1 MKYVL
6 TIFGLLLVLSAL
18 TVACGGG
25 GDYDVDD
32 DGIQAPSVTDDDDDD
47 DDDDTGD
54 DDIDDDDDTGDD
66 DSEPFNPETFGI
78 KFYDVGLGDSALV
91 EIPGPYTMLID
102 GGETGQGEFTIC
114 PDLEARGIERID
126 ILVMTHPDYDHCGG
140 LSAVF
145 DCAEVGE
152 VWVNGQTL
160 EIDAYYDFLD
170 AVDAWGGTVTTKE
183 EGDIDYLGDLT
194 IATIHN
200 LGGYEVF
207 DDNNLV
213 LALDNGQYRV
223 LMTADINRAAQ
234 QDLYDQYGAAVAC
247 DVVKMPAHG
256 LGPHSADF
264 VNALNAAVGILSV
277 GENTLGYPTE
287 ATVTAYEN
295 TGLTLYRT
303 DEDGNIYVRFL
314 ATEIAV
320 ETEL

>member
-1 MKYVL
+1 MKHIF
-6 TIFGLLLVLSAL
+6 TIFGLLLLLSAL
-18 TVACGGG
+18 MVACGGG
-25 GDYDVDD
+25 VDYDVDD
-32 DGIQAPSVTDDDDDD
+32 DGINAPGVADDDDDD
-47 DDDDTGD
+47 DNDAGD
-54 DDIDDDDDTGDD
+54 DDIDDDDDT
-66 DSEPFNPETFGI
+66 EPFNPETFGI
-78 KFYDVGLGDSALV
+78 TFYNVGLGDAALV
-91 EIPGPYTMLID
+91 EMPGPYMMLID

-140 LSAVF
+140 LPEVF

-160 EIDAYYDFLD
+160 EIDAYYQFLA
-170 AVDAWGGTVTTKE
+170 AVEAWGGTVTTKQK
-183 EGDIDYLGDLT
+183 GDVDHLGDLT

-223 LMTADINRAAQ
+223 LMSADINQAAQ
-234 QDLYDQYGAAVAC
+234 QDLYDQFGAALDC
-247 DVVKMPAHG
+247 DLIKIPAHG
-256 LGPHSADF
+256 YGPHSVDF

-277 GENTLGYPTE
+277 GENTLGYPNE

-303 DEDGNIYVRFL
+303 DVDGNIYVRFL
-314 ATEIAV
+314 DTEITV
-320 ETEL
+320 DTEL